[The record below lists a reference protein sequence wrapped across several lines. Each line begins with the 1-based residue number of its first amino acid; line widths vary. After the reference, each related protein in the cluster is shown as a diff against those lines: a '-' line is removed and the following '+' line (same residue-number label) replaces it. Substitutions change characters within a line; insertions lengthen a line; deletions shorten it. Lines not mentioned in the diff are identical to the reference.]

1 MINESVYKEYKEDG
15 IEQIV
20 MKTCKN
26 LDDVKNTSESLI
38 QKMLQGIKSNQK
50 SNQQDFEDAS
60 KE

>member
-38 QKMLQGIKSNQK
+38 QKMLQGIKSNLK
-50 SNQQDFEDAS
+50 SNQ
-60 KE
+60 